1 MRRDSNSYL
10 RWVGIALILG
20 AFLLTVLQ
28 LVTYSRLRSAF
39 PANTTIAGIAVG
51 GLTQQ
56 QAADRLTQAYSLPI
70 EAHYGDAVFQI
81 RPSSVGF
88 EINVTAMVTAADV
101 QRVNQPFWVGFW
113 NYLWNQESSSINI
126 PLSATIPEDRL
137 RSFLEQEIA
146 ARYDQLPV
154 AAMPVAGTVN
164 FSSGETGEALNI
176 DRAMTLIESAM
187 RSSTN
192 RVVNLTYNQVE
203 PPRPSLANLQILLQ
217 QIIDLS
223 GFDGITEVYVM
234 DLESGEELNFA
245 YTQGENIPPGIAFTA
260 ASTIKIPIMVSVF
273 RREDEPLPTTISS
286 LITDMIDQSE
296 NPPADSLMELVID
309 PNLGPMG
316 VTEDMQALGLEN
328 TFLAGEFAVGSPLL
342 QRYVTPAN
350 SRTDVDT
357 SPDPYNQTTPEDL
370 GLLLADIY
378 QCAENNGG
386 TFAIVFPNEISS
398 SECQLMINYLLSNRI
413 AALIQAGLPDGTEF
427 AHKHGWIVETDSLMH
442 AITDAGIVY
451 SPSGNF
457 VIVISMYHPVQ
468 LIFDNANRLQ
478 ADLGVAVYN
487 YFNNIPSP

>member
-20 AFLLTVLQ
+20 AFLLTILQ

-88 EINVTAMVTAADV
+88 EMNVTAMVTAADV

-113 NYLWNQESSSINI
+113 NYLWNQESSSITI
-126 PLSATIPEDRL
+126 PLSASIPEDRL
-137 RSFLEQEIA
+137 RTFLQQEIA
-146 ARYDQLPV
+146 ARYNQLPV

-164 FSSGETGEALNI
+164 FSTGESGEALNI

-192 RVVNLTYNQVE
+192 RVVNLTYDQVE

-217 QIIDLS
+217 QIIDVS
-223 GFDGITEVYVM
+223 GYDGLTEVYVM
-234 DLESGEELNFA
+234 DLESGEELSFA
-245 YTQGENIPPGIAFTA
+245 YTQGENVPPGIAFTA

-273 RREDEPLPTTISS
+273 RREDEPLPETVSS
-286 LITDMIDQSE
+286 LIHDMIDQSE
-296 NPPADSLMELVID
+296 NPPADALMELVID

-316 VTEDMQALGLEN
+316 VTEDMQALGLDS
-328 TFLAGEFAVGSPLL
+328 TFLAGEFALGSPLL

-357 SPDPYNQTTPEDL
+357 SPDPYNQTTPEEL
-370 GLLLADIY
+370 GLLLTDIY
-378 QCAENNGG
+378 QCAENDGG

-413 AALIQAGLPDGTEF
+413 AALIQAGLPDGTQF
-427 AHKHGWIVETDSLMH
+427 AHKHGWIVETDTLMH

-451 SPSGNF
+451 SPAGNF
-457 VIVISMYHPVQ
+457 VIVISMYHPTQ
-468 LIFDNANRLQ
+468 LIFDDANRLQ